1 MMLYIDPAS
10 VDMKLAVKD
19 LAPRST
25 PMRLRRQQGVAG
37 TYSPSGI
44 WGDATLATREKG
56 RIVVEGLVTAMLTD
70 IESLRAAALPGR
82 RAGNPAAPPVPG
94 PAGGQPAVRQPNGC
108 TLGAERTIRR
118 IEPMFNLSWR
128 TMDAEAVASLWAQE
142 GDIVHAD
149 GFTERGRKTIQQN
162 RAEQFRRKEYRSS
175 RHTIAFGSVRC
186 ITTSVA
192 VVDAKWELRGVLDSA
207 GNTLP
212 DAEGLST
219 LVVRRAGDPWLCEA

>member
-1 MMLYIDPAS
+1 
-10 VDMKLAVKD
+10 
-19 LAPRST
+19 
-25 PMRLRRQQGVAG
+25 
-37 TYSPSGI
+37 
-44 WGDATLATREKG
+44 
-56 RIVVEGLVTAMLTD
+56 
-70 IESLRAAALPGR
+70 
-82 RAGNPAAPPVPG
+82 
-94 PAGGQPAVRQPNGC
+94 
-108 TLGAERTIRR
+108 
-118 IEPMFNLSWR
+118 MFNLSWR

-219 LVVRRAGDPWLCEA
+219 LVVRRAGDPWLIEAYRYNVKAGSSSPPRLLPRPGYPDKR